1 MSTEL
6 ASIDAAG
13 YGARVAESEGSRILD
28 VAPWAGVQGGAAGS
42 FASLVA
48 QGVDKVNAAL
58 TSADAA
64 LAQAAVDGTQPPHQ
78 VMLALEEARLSFQL
92 ALQVR
97 NRLLEGYQEL
107 MRMQV

>member
-1 MSTEL
+1 MTGPE
-6 ASIDAAG
+6 ATAIEAIAGQMRTAEIGWAQPPAAW
-13 YGARVAESEGSRILD
+13 ATA
-28 VAPWAGVQGGAAGS
+28 APNGDG
-42 FASLVA
+42 FASFIA
-48 QGVDKVNAAL
+48 QGVDKVNASML
-58 TSADAA
+58 RADAA
-64 LAQAAVDGTQPPHQ
+64 LSQAALDGTQPPHQ